1 MRIAPVIIAATM
13 LAASPAL
20 ASESPYEG
28 DYLGFGVGYYDL
40 FDDKDAASFEINY
53 QYEDMYYGFRPLV
66 GIMATSDSAVYGF
79 AGFKW
84 DLPIGTYPFI
94 ISPTFTVG
102 GYHDGNGKDLGHGI
116 EFRSGL
122 ELAYEFSK
130 EGDRI
135 GLHFSH
141 ISNASLG
148 DSNPGT
154 EILQLNYSLPIDDY
168 AF

>member
-1 MRIAPVIIAATM
+1 MRIIPGL
-13 LAASPAL
+13 LAASLIATPAL
-20 ASESPYEG
+20 ASESPYMG
-28 DYLGFGVGYYDL
+28 DYLGMGIGYYDL

-53 QYEDMYYGFRPLV
+53 QYEDIYYGLRPML
-66 GIMATSDSAVYGF
+66 GLLGTSDSALYGF

-94 ISPTFTVG
+94 ISPSFAVG
-102 GYHDGNGKDLGHGI
+102 GYHNGNGKDLGHGI
-116 EFRSGL
+116 EFRSGI

-148 DSNPGT
+148 NSNPGT